1 MNLSESDLRRR
12 TKIVATLG
20 PATDDSAMIEKLIN
34 LGVNVFRLN
43 FSHGDHEYHRT
54 VIQRV
59 REITARRQ
67 EPVAILQDI
76 SGPKIRVG
84 QIDGIML
91 LEAGDHLELHRQQP
105 AGDNGNRVTISHPE
119 VLDVLKEGDHVY
131 FADGTIH
138 AQVEKNDPEKVTLR
152 VLVGAKLT
160 SRKGLNLPMTNLNIP
175 TITRKDRAD
184 IRFGIE
190 QGVDIIALSFVRSAA
205 DIREAKRLIADA
217 GAETPVFAKIEKSEA
232 IDCLDD
238 IIAIADGVM
247 IARGDLGVEL
257 GVEKV
262 PVLQKRILRR
272 AGQRGIPVITA
283 TQMLTSMI
291 TSPYPT
297 RAEVSDIAN
306 AVLDGTDAVMLS
318 DETAMGS
325 YPEEA
330 IGMLVRT
337 ITETEVVYPW
347 YRELPDIS
355 DNRKAIAAAAVALS
369 QTTGGE
375 GVVSFT
381 ESGLTALMVARHRP
395 RTRII
400 ASTTNPRT
408 FRQLAVVWGVEPFF
422 ADRSFRNS
430 DEAIYNF
437 FRKALA
443 REQIE
448 PHHTFVVTI
457 GRHSN
462 RSGSTNL
469 IQLLDRECIET
480 MELVYGE
487 PSVSLAQ
494 PTIVPPT

>member
-1 MNLSESDLRRR
+1 MHR

-20 PATDDSAMIEKLIN
+20 PATDRPEMIEKLIN

-43 FSHGDHEYHRT
+43 FSHGDHSYHGRL
-54 VIQRV
+54 IRRI
-59 REITARRQ
+59 REITARLG

-76 SGPKIRVG
+76 SGPKIRIG
-84 QIDGIML
+84 LIDGIML
-91 LEAGDHLELHRQQP
+91 LKAGDHLEVHRNPVSGSDFNQI
-105 AGDNGNRVTISHPE
+105 NISHPE
-119 VLDVLKEGDHVY
+119 VLDVLKRGDHIF
-131 FADGTIH
+131 FADGAIH
-138 AQVEKNDPEKVTLR
+138 TQVEESDSGKVVLR
-152 VLVGAKLT
+152 VLVGGKLT
-160 SRKGLNLPMTNLNIP
+160 SRKGMNLPVTNLNIP

-190 QGVDIIALSFVRSAA
+190 QGVDIIALSFIRSAE

-217 GAETPVFAKIEKSEA
+217 GGETPVFAKIEKSEA
-232 IDCLDD
+232 IDSLDQ
-238 IIAIADGVM
+238 IIETADGVM

-262 PVLQKRILRR
+262 PVLQKRILQQAR
-272 AGQRGIPVITA
+272 QRGIPVITA
-283 TQMLTSMI
+283 TQMLTSML

-297 RAEVSDIAN
+297 RAEVSDVAN

-318 DETAMGS
+318 DETAVGS

-330 IGMLVRT
+330 IRTLVKT
-337 ITETEVVYPW
+337 IGETETIYPW
-347 YRELPDIS
+347 YRELADTS
-355 DNRKAIAAAAVALS
+355 GNRKAIAAAAVTLS
-369 QTTGGE
+369 QTTGAE

-400 ASTTNPRT
+400 ASTSNSKT
-408 FRQLAVVWGVEPFF
+408 FRRLAVVWGVEPFL
-422 ADRSFRNS
+422 AERSYRNS

-437 FRKALA
+437 FRSAVEA
-443 REQIE
+443 ERIE

-469 IQLLDRECIET
+469 IQILDRECIET
-480 MELVYGE
+480 MEMVYGE
-487 PSVSLAQ
+487 PTSSIHQ
-494 PTIVPPT
+494 PTLIIPPT